1 MCAATP
7 LILPVLWSA
16 GLYFNVTPDC
26 QNIPTHTNTQP
37 EDSIRQQT
45 VSFFGGGN
53 ILGVCTVEFD
63 KLHVGSDPEQTHT
76 HSFKLLFL
84 MTVLLGVDLLSL
96 KCAILRY
103 F

>member
-7 LILPVLWSA
+7 LTLPVLWSA

-26 QNIPTHTNTQP
+26 QNIPTHTNTQS
-37 EDSIRQQT
+37 EESIRQQT

-63 KLHVGSDPEQTHT
+63 KLHVGSDPVQTHT

-84 MTVLLGVDLLSL
+84 MTGLLGVDLPSL